1 MCLQDKKRYITKR
14 PLLEQRDDSHHL
26 ISLYKRMLGF
36 HGLWG
41 HSVGVIF
48 FFYCTNYFLSPYPKP
63 KPTLTQIGY
72 DPAIYKLC
80 KVKIHWY
87 YYHCGDI

>member
-1 MCLQDKKRYITKR
+1 MCLQDKRSYITKR

-41 HSVGVIF
+41 HSVGVTTVQTIF
-48 FFYCTNYFLSPYPKP
+48 YPLILNLNLNLPSHK
-63 KPTLTQIGY
+63 
-72 DPAIYKLC
+72 
-80 KVKIHWY
+80 
-87 YYHCGDI
+87 